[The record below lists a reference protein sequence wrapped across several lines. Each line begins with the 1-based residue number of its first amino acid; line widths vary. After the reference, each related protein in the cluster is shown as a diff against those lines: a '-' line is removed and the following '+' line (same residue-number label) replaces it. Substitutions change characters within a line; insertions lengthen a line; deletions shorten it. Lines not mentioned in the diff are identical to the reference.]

1 MNQNRRAVSTV
12 IITGTD
18 QKENKYFQVKTK
30 HLKRLKYYLALF
42 TTSILLLIG
51 YIVLLSAKNQEE
63 KLAYHELR
71 QELNK
76 LKIQLPALRDTVNNS
91 KKGKIQ
97 IENYIESVQKQL
109 KKINT
114 YLQKRGV
121 MSSKAPLGGN
131 NNNDDASL
139 PDEEKVKLYTQYLA
153 SIIKDLETTPLG
165 YPHHNNH
172 ASGFGYRTNPFQS
185 GSSEFHSG
193 VDIKGNTGDRV
204 RSTAN
209 GRVIIAGW
217 NHGYGKCVVV
227 KHANNYK
234 TIYGHLSEIKVKVG
248 QNVKANDLLGYVGS
262 TGRSTGPHLHYE
274 VRKNDKPLNPSLF
287 LKL

>member
-1 MNQNRRAVSTV
+1 MKRNRRAISTI

-30 HLKRLKYYLALF
+30 HLKRLKYYMALF
-42 TTSILLLIG
+42 TSSIILLIG
-51 YIVLLSAKNQEE
+51 YIILLSARNQEE
-63 KLAYHELR
+63 KMAYNQLN

-76 LKIQLPALRDTVNNS
+76 LKVQIPALKDTVNIS
-91 KKGKIQ
+91 KKSRMQ
-97 IENYIESVQKQL
+97 VENYIESVQQQL

-121 MSSKAPLGGN
+121 ISSKTPLGGN
-131 NNNDDASL
+131 DNNDDLGLS
-139 PDEEKVKLYTQYLA
+139 DEEKVRLYNKYLN
-153 SIIKDLETTPLG
+153 SLIKDLETTPLG

-185 GSSEFHSG
+185 GSSEFHAG
-193 VDIKGNTGDRV
+193 VDIRGRTGDAV
-204 RSTAN
+204 KSTAN
-209 GRVIIAGW
+209 GKVITAGW
-217 NHGYGKCVVV
+217 NQGYGKCVIIA
-227 KHANNYK
+227 HANGYK
-234 TIYGHLSEIKVKVG
+234 TIYGHLSEITVKAG
-248 QNVKANDLLGYVGS
+248 QRVKANDLIGKVGS

-274 VRKNDKPLNPSLF
+274 VRKGNKPLNPSLF